1 MRSAFVFVLTLS
13 LARAAAGAEP
23 VSCPFSA
30 AELTTAFGSPVKEG
44 TKGFEYAFGSGKALS
59 CRYEAKDFTL
69 VVNQKV
75 MSDPSQVKGWTSPL
89 AGKTE
94 ALAGDPD
101 GAIRQ
106 TDQGDNTNPNL
117 QYVRGRVIVELR
129 LMGVGKTNPGF
140 EAHNRRLVALR
151 RLP

>member
-1 MRSAFVFVLTLS
+1 MKIAFVFALGLS
-13 LARAAAGAEP
+13 LARAAVGADP

-30 AELTTAFGSPVKEG
+30 SELTTAFGSPVKDG
-44 TKGFEYAFGSGKALS
+44 TKGFEYEFGSGKVLS
-59 CRYEAKDFTL
+59 CRYEAKGFTL

-75 MSDPSQVKGWTSPL
+75 MKDASQVKGWTSLL

-101 GAIRQ
+101 GALRQ
-106 TDQGDNTNPNL
+106 TDQGENTSPNL
-117 QYVRGRVIVELR
+117 HYARGRVIVELR
-129 LMGVGKTNPGF
+129 LMGVGKANAGF